1 MYPRG
6 LPDLSWGDLALL
18 LWFAVRGGRRG
29 AETLCPSPVVAAG
42 SRAET
47 ICLSVRT
54 GLDLV
59 LQDLALEPG
68 SEVLVSAVTIADMVR
83 ILEAHQLIV
92 IPIDVDPANLG
103 CDIDEMVAAIG
114 PKTKAILVAHLF
126 GSRMNLDSVAAL
138 ATEHQLVLIEDCAQ
152 AFDGW
157 QYRGDDR
164 CDVSLFSFGPIKTAT
179 ALGGAVV
186 VTDLARVRRLTAIE
200 STYAVQPRKSLL
212 RRGALFG
219 VLKIIARPQLYSLFI
234 AICRWCGTNHDKM
247 IASSTRGF
255 RGDHLI
261 TQLRRRPTP
270 AVRRMIHRRMVQSH
284 DRRITARAE
293 YANRVL
299 AYLPQDVCPG
309 AIAGHHTHW
318 VLPIISR
325 DPPGLIDLLAA
336 HGFDSTCRGSSL
348 FCVASS
354 ENYPR
359 HVAGKAQ
366 AWLPRLVYL
375 PIYPQM
381 RIDDSHRL
389 GKLVQQFEA
398 SE

>member
-18 LWFAVRGGRRG
+18 VWYALRGGRREPD
-29 AETLCPSPVVAAG
+29 ASYASEAVTSN
-42 SRAET
+42 RRTET

-68 SEVLVSAVTIADMVR
+68 SEVLVSAVTISDMVR
-83 ILEAHQLIV
+83 IIEAHHLIV
-92 IPIDVDPANLG
+92 VPIDVDPTNLA
-103 CDIDEMVAAIG
+103 CDLDEMVAAIG

-126 GSRMNLDSVAAL
+126 GSRMNLDSVATL

-179 ALGGAVV
+179 ALGGAVLV
-186 VTDLARVRRLTAIE
+186 ADAARVQRLSAIE
-200 STYAVQPRKSLL
+200 RTYSHQPRKSLL

-219 VLKIIARPQLYSLFI
+219 VLKVLARPRIYSVFI
-234 AICRWCGTNHDKM
+234 AVCRWCGTSHDQM
-247 IASSTRGF
+247 IANSTRGF
-255 RGDHLI
+255 RGDHLLP
-261 TQLRRRPTP
+261 QLRRRPTP
-270 AVRRMIHRRMVQSH
+270 AVTRMIRRRMNQSH
-284 DRRITARAE
+284 VRRISARAE

-299 AYLPQDVCPG
+299 DYLPHDACPG

-325 DPPGLIDLLAA
+325 DPAGLIALLAA

-354 ENYPR
+354 VNHPD
-359 HVAGKAQ
+359 HVAHKARI
-366 AWLPRLVYL
+366 WLPRLVYL

-381 RIDDSHRL
+381 KIDDSHRL

-398 SE
+398 S